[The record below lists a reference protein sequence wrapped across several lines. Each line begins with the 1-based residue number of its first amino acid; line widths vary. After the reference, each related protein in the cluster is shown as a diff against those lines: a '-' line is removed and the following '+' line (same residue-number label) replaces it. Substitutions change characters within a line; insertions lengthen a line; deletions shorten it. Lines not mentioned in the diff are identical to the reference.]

1 MEANMNPEPDPKDIE
16 RKAFRSHWE
25 DGFLEIFIGLMFL
38 ASLCGAVLTE
48 VGISYRWTYVVI
60 GAGVLLFI
68 VGKRK
73 VTLPRTGQVRFGAKR
88 RADRRKLFAVLIAVQ
103 VLTAALLVLAW
114 SGRAA
119 AGPAAGFG
127 LIFRQALTG
136 FLLFTVP
143 FGAMAIFLE
152 NPLMLLP
159 AFTGFL
165 YESLQGVLPKLWD
178 ALLTFGTGGLIL
190 AVIGIVRLRRF
201 MRKYNVPEK
210 EV

>member
-1 MEANMNPEPDPKDIE
+1 MNPEPDLKILE
-16 RKAFRSHWE
+16 RKAFHSHWE
-25 DGFLEIFIGLMFL
+25 DGFLEIFIGILFLTFL
-38 ASLCGAVLTE
+38 AGTILTSI
-48 VGISYRWTYVVI
+48 GISHRWTYAVI

-73 VTLPRTGQVRFGAKR
+73 VTLPRTGQVRLGAKR
-88 RADRRKLFAVLIAVQ
+88 MANRRKLFAVLITVQ

-127 LIFRQALTG
+127 LILRQALTG

-152 NPLMLLP
+152 NPWMLIP

-165 YESLQGVLPKLWD
+165 YESLQGILPKLWN
-178 ALLTFGTGGLIL
+178 ASLTVGAGGLIL
-190 AVIGIVRLRRF
+190 LFIGIMRLRRF
-201 MRKYNVPEK
+201 MRKYRIPE
-210 EV
+210 EEA